1 MYQPYCEKIEEIIR
15 NYFQKGFEM
24 FENKDCFNYY
34 SVKDFNNYI
43 ATKGYSPD
51 FGHDA
56 QKFLHFLLDEIKKE
70 TGFCTKNR
78 D

>member
-1 MYQPYCEKIEEIIR
+1 
-15 NYFQKGFEM
+15 M